1 MANWQARVVAG
12 VVGASAGASAYLPTF
27 ICSGAPCTSCFACVG
42 AGGAAAS
49 ALLVGFVSR
58 RLSTRSHREDLCER
72 TIETVQDEC
81 QGLQ

>member
-12 VVGASAGASAYLPTF
+12 VVGASAGVSTYLPTF

-58 RLSTRSHREDLCER
+58 RLGARSRHEDLCER
-72 TIETVQDEC
+72 TVVTEADPVK
-81 QGLQ
+81 